1 MSLCES
7 SDSEPDEDFDEIYNK
22 RWEYI
27 KYLIEKKQR
36 LEKIVGGI
44 RDYYHTRLM
53 VFSPL
58 PWIHLRIDE
67 IDLVIKQISE
77 GGRDVR

>member
-7 SDSEPDEDFDEIYNK
+7 SDSEPDEDFDEKYDK

-27 KYLIEKKQR
+27 QDLLV